1 MVIFYS
7 YVKLP
12 EGMLIVTTK
21 IWSMMNWCQTHC
33 HPQLNAVE
41 RAPMIEIISIHLQI
55 YIWGWVK
62 TLVPLVNPKIAG
74 KWMFIPL
81 KMVLIGID
89 PIPIWLLNPET
100 IAFLHSNQAFSSSC
114 SGNSQGT
121 RKSSWMVNTDKPP
134 IFLGMVYINHLL
146 FLVKLRLVSYCFT
159 NING

>member
-1 MVIFYS
+1 MLNYQRVCWLWPRKSESQSAWWTDAKPSVIPNS
-7 YVKLP
+7 TL
-12 EGMLIVTTK
+12 
-21 IWSMMNWCQTHC
+21 
-33 HPQLNAVE
+33 LNAL
-41 RAPMIEIISIHLQI
+41 PWLKSSPFISRFQLVDQI
-55 YIWGWVK
+55 GLIYLIRWRS
-62 TLVPLVNPKIAG
+62 
-74 KWMFIPL
+74 
-81 KMVLIGID
+81 IGINSL
-89 PIPIWLLNPET
+89 IYHIWLWNPEA